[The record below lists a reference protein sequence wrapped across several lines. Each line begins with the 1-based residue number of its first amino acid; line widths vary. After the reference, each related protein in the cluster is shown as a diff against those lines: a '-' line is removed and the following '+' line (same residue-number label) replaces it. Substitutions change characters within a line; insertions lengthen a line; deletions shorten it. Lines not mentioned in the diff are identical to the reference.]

1 MYTTKITSGSK
12 EFIASGSLN
21 TFDQTPILLEISDNN
36 KKFLK
41 IQFEFKTDKDI
52 SETRTEVAINE
63 DTMVFSLTNYDNPLG
78 TGLVEPLQFAKYNS
92 KLLYILFYVYSHST
106 NIKTIIYSIY
116 SCNESEN
123 GENNV

>member
-52 SETRTEVAINE
+52 SETKTEVAINE

-106 NIKTIIYSIY
+106 NIKTIIVVIS
-116 SCNESEN
+116 
-123 GENNV
+123 